1 MIVLRLFAGA
11 LAAVVLIAL
20 VTLVLDAAIVDY
32 AINKIVSGFQE
43 IAELGKE
50 LAERGTAR
58 ELAEKLKP

>member
-32 AINKIVSGFQE
+32 AINKIVGGFQE

-58 ELAEKLKP
+58 ELAEKLKR

>member
-1 MIVLRLFAGA
+1 MRNDRLT

-20 VTLVLDAAIVDY
+20 VTLVLDAALVDY
-32 AINKIVSGFQE
+32 AVNKIVSGFQE

>member
-43 IAELGKE
+43 IADLGKA
-50 LAERGTAR
+50 LAENGTAR
-58 ELAEKLKP
+58 EVAEKLKP

>member
-43 IAELGKE
+43 IADLGKE